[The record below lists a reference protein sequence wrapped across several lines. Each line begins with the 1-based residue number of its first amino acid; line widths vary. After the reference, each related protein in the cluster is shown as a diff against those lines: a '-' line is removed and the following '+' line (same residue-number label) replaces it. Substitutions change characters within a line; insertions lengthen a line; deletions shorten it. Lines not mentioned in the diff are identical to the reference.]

1 MGLLLYK
8 SDEIFS
14 QKELAENNQ
23 VIFKKITDNE
33 IDKAVILNDSE
44 VKFLVMEFSKYE
56 NIMKEYM
63 ELKDRY
69 SIDNKIED
77 TEEDEDEIIIP
88 KKQDDLDNI
97 IDDLMDDMEEE
108 IEEIEEIKPKKIDP
122 AKVVP
127 PRPENNIEEIDEP
140 IKVEEIVTYDEVT
153 IVTKGIAEENNKNT
167 ETIQQIDNDEKKE
180 EIVEE
185 LSEEEEINKALETIQ
200 GIDFDDDMRRMA
212 ESKIRQ
218 KILKARKERALLAST
233 QEETEEEKEEEK
245 EIKHIV
251 EVKNQKKDKALSEFW
266 S

>member
-44 VKFLVMEFSKYE
+44 VKFLVMDFSKYE
-56 NIMKEYM
+56 NIMKEYI
-63 ELKDRY
+63 ELKDKY
-69 SIDNKIED
+69 SVDNKIED

-88 KKQDDLDNI
+88 KKQEDLDNI
-97 IDDLMDDMEEE
+97 IDDLMEDME
-108 IEEIEEIKPKKIDP
+108 EEIEEIKPKKIDP

-127 PRPENNIEEIDEP
+127 PRPKNNVEDIDEP
-140 IKVEEIVTYDEVT
+140 IKVEKILTYDEVT

-212 ESKIRQ
+212 ESKIRE

-233 QEETEEEKEEEK
+233 QEETEEEKAEEK